1 MRVKIRTLP
10 AGNNTSKLSQGRLR
24 QPLLTSSKE
33 PVSAVPTLLKR
44 TKNSDK
50 SQFKQQGF
58 TLLELLMVLSIM
70 VLGFS
75 AISINLSSGN
85 DTLELKSAA
94 RDMVS
99 ALRYARGQ
107 ALVSH
112 QQTTIDIDLSEN
124 SYTVSGRDKS
134 YQIPE
139 DIDITVVTG
148 QDEVAGEGVA
158 RIRFFPDGSSIGAR
172 ITLEKG
178 KAGWQIDVNW
188 LTGASELNAA

>member
-1 MRVKIRTLP
+1 MKIRTLP
-10 AGNNTSKLSQGRLR
+10 AGNNSSSLSKVSFR
-24 QPLLTSSKE
+24 QMLLASPKAAI
-33 PVSAVPTLLKR
+33 SAVPCKLTR
-44 TKNSDK
+44 INNSDANP
-50 SQFKQQGF
+50 FRQQGF
-58 TLLELLMVLSIM
+58 TLLELMMVLSIM

-75 AISINLSSGN
+75 AISISLSSGN

-112 QQTTIDIDLSEN
+112 QQTTIEIDLSEN

-139 DIDITVVTG
+139 DIDISVVTG
-148 QDEVAGEGVA
+148 QDEVVGDGVA
-158 RIRFFPDGSSIGAR
+158 RIRFFPDGSSIGGR
-172 ITLEKG
+172 ISLEKG
-178 KAGWQIDVNW
+178 NVGWQIDVNW
-188 LTGASELNAA
+188 LTGASELNAT

>member
-1 MRVKIRTLP
+1 M
-10 AGNNTSKLSQGRLR
+10 
-24 QPLLTSSKE
+24 LLASPKAAI
-33 PVSAVPTLLKR
+33 SAVPCKLTR
-44 TKNSDK
+44 INNSDANP
-50 SQFKQQGF
+50 FRQQGF
-58 TLLELLMVLSIM
+58 TLLELMMVLSIM

-75 AISINLSSGN
+75 AISISLSSGN

-112 QQTTIDIDLSEN
+112 QQTTIEIDLSEN

-139 DIDITVVTG
+139 DIDISVVTG
-148 QDEVAGEGVA
+148 QDEVVGDGVA
-158 RIRFFPDGSSIGAR
+158 RIRFFPDGSSIGGR
-172 ITLEKG
+172 ISLEKG
-178 KAGWQIDVNW
+178 NVGWQIDVNW
-188 LTGASELNAA
+188 LTGASELNAT

>member
-1 MRVKIRTLP
+1 MKIRTLP
-10 AGNNTSKLSQGRLR
+10 AGNNSSSLSKVSFR
-24 QPLLTSSKE
+24 QMLLASPKAAI
-33 PVSAVPTLLKR
+33 SAVPCKLTR
-44 TKNSDK
+44 INNSDANP
-50 SQFKQQGF
+50 FRQQGF
-58 TLLELLMVLSIM
+58 TLLELMMVLSIM

-75 AISINLSSGN
+75 AISISLSSGN

-112 QQTTIDIDLSEN
+112 QQTTIEIDLSEN

-139 DIDITVVTG
+139 NIDISVVTG
-148 QDEVAGEGVA
+148 QDEVVGDGVA
-158 RIRFFPDGSSIGAR
+158 RIRFFPDGSSIGGR
-172 ITLEKG
+172 ISLEKG
-178 KAGWQIDVNW
+178 NVGWQIDVNW
-188 LTGASELNAA
+188 LTGASELNAT